1 MRNKNKSAIKTV
13 CIILAVLVVTLSIG
27 GIGYLTNWFKERP
40 KTFTVKSGETLIV
53 RDCRGMIVKA
63 DSNFKVKSL
72 TGETVEYTV
81 RIYAECEERNNFVY
95 TVSGQPYNWYDAA
108 TGNKKELTEYFGI
121 EETPDGFILKRV
133 SLPEILKERHGKPE
147 IELPS
152 TMPEADIY
160 RMEITVGSS
169 VMKISFRPYE
179 KVTGIALPDNKL
191 IF

>member
-53 RDCRGMIVKA
+53 QDCRGMIVKA

-95 TVSGQPYNWYDAA
+95 TVSGQSYNWYDAA
-108 TGNKKELTEYFGI
+108 TGNKKELT
-121 EETPDGFILKRV
+121 
-133 SLPEILKERHGKPE
+133 EILKERHGKPE